1 MKYLFLAVIFLFTLS
16 SSIAQNTPYGA
27 SNAQNQPTLKAVVPF
42 PIGVAVGIRHL
53 RNNPVYRNLVKEQF
67 NSITAENVMKFKA
80 LHPSEHTFTF
90 KSADEIVAFAQEN
103 NMRVH
108 GHTLIWSK
116 VNPPWVKEFKGDKTA
131 WKNLLKNHIQT
142 IVEHFKGKVTSWD
155 VVNEAYND
163 GGKLKES
170 IWLEKIGPE
179 YIELAFRY
187 AHEADPD
194 ALLFYNDYGHEYL
207 GKRIYAIIN
216 MAKDFKKRGV
226 PIHGLGMQ
234 MHIPLRLEDAK
245 IRRSIEMA
253 ASTGLLV
260 HLSEVEISVKHQ
272 MPKVFRM
279 DDQLA
284 RQQADK
290 YKALF
295 KAYSSIPKRQQ
306 FGITTWNLGDADSFR
321 NSKGPNHDH
330 PMMFDRQYRP
340 KPAFKAV
347 IEAWKSNKGQ

>member
-1 MKYLFLAVIFLFTLS
+1 MKYLFLAVIFLLNLS
-16 SSIAQNTPYGA
+16 FSNAQTIQYGA
-27 SNAQNQPTLKAVVPF
+27 TNTQNQPTLKAVVPF

-53 RNNPVYRNLVKEQF
+53 RNNDAYRNLVKEQF
-67 NSITAENVMKFKA
+67 NSITAENVMKFNA
-80 LHPSEHTFTF
+80 LHPSEHEFRWT
-90 KSADEIVAFAQEN
+90 SADEIVAFAQEN

-108 GHTLIWSK
+108 GHTLIWAK
-116 VNPPWVKEFKGDKTA
+116 VNPSWVKEFKGDKAA

-142 IVEHFKGKVTSWD
+142 IVKHFKGKVTSWD

-163 GGKLKES
+163 GGNLKES

-207 GKRIYAIIN
+207 GKRIYAIVN
-216 MAKDFKKRGV
+216 MVKDFKKRGV
-226 PIHGLGMQ
+226 PIDGLGMQ
-234 MHIPLRLEDAK
+234 MHIPLRLSDSK
-245 IRRSIEMA
+245 IRRSIEIA

-260 HLSEVEISVKHQ
+260 HLSELEISVKHQ
-272 MPKVFRM
+272 MPKIFRM
-279 DDQLA
+279 TDQLA
-284 RQQADK
+284 AQQAAK
-290 YKALF
+290 YKAVF
-295 KAYSSIPKRQQ
+295 QAYSSIPKRQQ

-340 KPAFKAV
+340 KPAFQAV
-347 IEAWKSNKGQ
+347 IDAWKK